1 MKFFAACLILVA
13 SAFAISAD
21 EAMAKSKAWFSSS
34 KSWSFDFSV
43 ETVMSQSAS
52 VGSQRGSM
60 LVSEGNK
67 FRLSIPGITFISDGT
82 NYWQWNEQQNQVL
95 IKLVED
101 LEATMHP
108 SELLFK
114 YLNCKAL
121 SIKEEAW
128 RNGKVWALTLS
139 PSAYAGQFVEMEV
152 WLSQKDFSPVRLFTV
167 DEVGNS
173 SWYDISKLKVVKK
186 VSDADFTF
194 KASAGVDEIDMR

>member
-13 SAFAISAD
+13 SAFAITAD

-43 ETVMSQSAS
+43 ETVMANSPG

-60 LVSEGNK
+60 LVSEGDK
-67 FRLSIPGITFISDGT
+67 FRLSIPGITFISDGV

-101 LEATMHP
+101 LESKMHP

-121 SIKEEAW
+121 SIKETSW
-128 RNGKVWALTLS
+128 RNGKVWALSLS

-194 KASAGVDEIDMR
+194 KASPGIDEIDMR